1 MILELSDEEY
11 DLLVHLLSTHD
22 REMIVETRH
31 TSSREFKEKLKAE
44 QATVEALLERLD
56 AMKMAA

>member
-1 MILELSDEEY
+1 ML
-11 DLLVHLLSTHD
+11 
-22 REMIVETRH
+22 VETRH

-44 QATVEALLERLD
+44 QATVEALLEKLN